1 MAFNLQ
7 QKQIRFVLCCISD
20 LSLAYDILVFEFS
33 DIVTWIFACVVTR
46 VPLYVLF
53 YESLLWQY
61 DKIISQMTVYILS
74 TGTSSIYSKTGGS
87 KYRQACSKS
96 LLASEQRR
104 CNLSS
109 GGSVAIGNS
118 PKFASDHNVS
128 KTSLKAQSSV

>member
-1 MAFNLQ
+1 M
-7 QKQIRFVLCCISD
+7 
-20 LSLAYDILVFEFS
+20 
-33 DIVTWIFACVVTR
+33 
-46 VPLYVLF
+46 F
-53 YESLLWQY
+53 YFLSLLWQY

-74 TGTSSIYSKTGGS
+74 TNTSSIYSKAGGS

-118 PKFASDHNVS
+118 PCKNRKVRY
-128 KTSLKAQSSV
+128 TCI